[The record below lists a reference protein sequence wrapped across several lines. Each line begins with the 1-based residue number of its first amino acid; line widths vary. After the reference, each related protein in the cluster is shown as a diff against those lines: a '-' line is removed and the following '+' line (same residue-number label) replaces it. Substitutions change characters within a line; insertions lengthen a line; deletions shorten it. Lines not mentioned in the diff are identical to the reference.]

1 MTEIENDDEFLHRQ
15 LCPDGACVGL
25 LDSQRVCKEC
35 GLVDSDATAD
45 PRLRGLKHEPIE
57 PEAAVQTPATINDDT
72 HDIDDDVQD
81 ADDDAPED
89 FADRRLCP
97 DGACIGVVG
106 SDGLCGECGAV
117 A

>member
-1 MTEIENDDEFLHRQ
+1 MTELENDDEFLHRQ
-15 LCPDGACVGL
+15 LCSDGACVGL

-45 PRLRGLKHEPIE
+45 PRLRGLKHQAPE
-57 PEAAVQTPATINDDT
+57 PEVPIVAQPQAPSNDET
-72 HDIDDDVQD
+72 QETQETEQDV
-81 ADDDAPED
+81 PED
-89 FADRRLCP
+89 FASRRLCP

-106 SDGLCGECGAV
+106 SNGLCGVCGAV